1 MKKTKISGSDNLT
14 LLLLPRFIT
23 FLFLFGGSMFL
34 LQSPRFIFEL
44 LVLYATAAFAYLA
57 LLLIKKDSER
67 IFLRR
72 ALFFHILLEVIIAG
86 IMIYHS
92 GGYSSPLILLYI
104 LSIASASMIFQIRGA
119 LSISLAASVSYIVSI
134 YLHIEKLFWSTAS
147 SSLKAIFYEHA
158 DLFFSVSIN
167 IILFTIV
174 ALISGF
180 VAQRLKDR
188 GDLLKTTE
196 EELKKAHLVTS
207 DILDGMYSGL
217 ICIDY
222 SREILMLNRAAKE
235 LFGWNP
241 ANQVSGTVDDVFTG
255 GLKSLAGFLI
265 QAITKADSLQS
276 SEISLETDNGIKIP
290 IAINTSP
297 LSGSDGKPRGLIA
310 VFHDLTEFKELQEQ
324 LRLKDQLAAVG
335 QLSAG
340 IAHEIRNPL
349 TSISGSVEILRDE
362 LELNEIN
369 QRLMDIIVK
378 ESGRLERIVN
388 EFLQYARIQRSD
400 SRPVKV
406 VEVLDDALDSI
417 TNSDVFR
424 NKVRITNKLPEDC
437 QVSADKEKLKQV
449 LIHLLGN
456 ALESIEDDN
465 GLISIETRFSPDGIS
480 YITTGDFNMPVRKLN
495 DTELQE
501 LMNSGKYSHIC
512 IKDNGKG
519 IPEEIIEKISQPF
532 YSTRSGG
539 TGMGLAIVHKLV
551 DSMDGKVL
559 FTSGVNSGSEFV
571 IVLKNAEVANA
582 SDVNPSKSPAE
593 FHK

>member
-1 MKKTKISGSDNLT
+1 MKKGKISGSDNIT

-57 LLLIKKDSER
+57 LLLIKKDPER

-134 YLHIEKLFWSTAS
+134 YLHIEKLFWGTSNG
-147 SSLKAIFYEHA
+147 SLKVIFYEHA

-167 IILFTIV
+167 IVLFTIV

-196 EELKKAHLVTS
+196 EELKRAHLVTA

-217 ICIDY
+217 ICIDR
-222 SREILMLNRAAKE
+222 SLEILILNRAAKE
-235 LFGWNP
+235 LLGLNP
-241 ANQVSGTVDDVFTG
+241 NQRFAGTIKERFTG
-255 GLKSLAGFLI
+255 GLKPFADFLMEAALNPNMLQRTELTI
-265 QAITKADSLQS
+265 QTANEED
-276 SEISLETDNGIKIP
+276 IP
-290 IAINTSP
+290 IAVNTSP

-369 QRLMDIIVK
+369 QRLMDVIVK
-378 ESGRLERIVN
+378 ESGRL
-388 EFLQYARIQRSD
+388 
-400 SRPVKV
+400 
-406 VEVLDDALDSI
+406 
-417 TNSDVFR
+417 
-424 NKVRITNKLPEDC
+424 
-437 QVSADKEKLKQV
+437 
-449 LIHLLGN
+449 
-456 ALESIEDDN
+456 
-465 GLISIETRFSPDGIS
+465 
-480 YITTGDFNMPVRKLN
+480 
-495 DTELQE
+495 
-501 LMNSGKYSHIC
+501 
-512 IKDNGKG
+512 
-519 IPEEIIEKISQPF
+519 
-532 YSTRSGG
+532 
-539 TGMGLAIVHKLV
+539 
-551 DSMDGKVL
+551 
-559 FTSGVNSGSEFV
+559 
-571 IVLKNAEVANA
+571 
-582 SDVNPSKSPAE
+582 
-593 FHK
+593 